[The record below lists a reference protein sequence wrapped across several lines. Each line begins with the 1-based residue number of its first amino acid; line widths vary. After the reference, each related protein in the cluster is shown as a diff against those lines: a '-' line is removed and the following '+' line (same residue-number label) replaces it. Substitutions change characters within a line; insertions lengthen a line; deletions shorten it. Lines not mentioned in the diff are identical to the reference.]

1 MVMNRLS
8 DYLSMTKPRAM
19 GAVLVTAA
27 AGYLVAVG
35 GAWEPLVLLDLL
47 LGAGFAGGGSIVLNQ
62 FIERRHDL
70 RMKRTRGRPLP
81 AGRVTPAEALVYG
94 IALAV
99 LGTAWLALRVNL
111 LTAMLG
117 ALSVVTY
124 VLVYTPLKRISP
136 LNTAVGAV
144 PGALPPMMGWTA
156 ATGSLDAEAWVLFAI
171 LFIWQFPH
179 FLAISWLHREDY
191 ARAGYAMWSGRDAD
205 GSLVARKMVT
215 QSALLMVVSL
225 LPVSL
230 SMAGHGYGTGAMLL
244 GAGLFLL
251 TVLFRWRPTARSA
264 SWVLKG
270 SIVHIAL
277 LMGLLVL
284 DSVS

>member
-1 MVMNRLS
+1 MLMNRLS

-19 GAVLVTAA
+19 AAVLVTAA

-35 GAWEPLVLLDLL
+35 GVWEPLVLLDLL
-47 LGAGFAGGGSIVLNQ
+47 LGAGLAGGGSIVLNQ

-70 RMKRTRGRPLP
+70 RMERTRTRPLP
-81 AGRVTPAEALVYG
+81 SGRVSPAEALMYG
-94 IALAV
+94 VVLAV
-99 LGTAWLALRVNL
+99 LGTTWLAWRVNGV
-111 LTAMLG
+111 TAVLG

-191 ARAGYAMWSGRDAD
+191 ARAGYAMWSGRDGD

-215 QSALLMVVSL
+215 HSALLMVVSL

-230 SMAGHGYGTGAMLL
+230 SMVGPGYGTGAMLL
-244 GAGLFLL
+244 GAGLLLL
-251 TVLFRWRPTARSA
+251 TLVFRWRPNARSA
-264 SWVLKG
+264 RWVLQG

-284 DSVS
+284 DSMS

>member
-35 GAWEPLVLLDLL
+35 GAWQPLLLLDLL

-70 RMKRTRGRPLP
+70 KMKRTRERPLP
-81 AGRVTPAEALVYG
+81 AGRVSPTEALVYG
-94 IALAV
+94 VALAV
-99 LGTAWLALRVNL
+99 LGTVWLAWRVNTI
-111 LTAMLG
+111 TAVLG

-171 LFIWQFPH
+171 LFLWQFPH
-179 FLAISWLHREDY
+179 FLAISWLYREDY

-215 QSALLMVVSL
+215 QSALLMAVSL
-225 LPVSL
+225 VPVGL
-230 SMAGHGYGTGAMLL
+230 SMVGLGYAAGAMLL
-244 GAGLFLL
+244 GTGLLLL
-251 TVLFRWRPTARSA
+251 TILFRGSPTARSA

-270 SIVHIAL
+270 SVVHIAL

-284 DSVS
+284 DSMS